1 MNIAVPTPD
10 HKPIEDR
17 LAQVEKA
24 LDRMGNTHSLP
35 DILALIEDGAMQ
47 SFAMGPTW
55 AITQILD
62 FPRKRVL
69 EIFMVVGDF
78 QDLEPLFQA
87 LEAYAK
93 AHACDM
99 IRAFGRP
106 GWAKYSR
113 PRGWRDEAHVYIKDV
128 R

>member
-69 EIFMVVGDF
+69 EIFMTSDPAAASRAGSSQLLQGV
-78 QDLEPLFQA
+78 
-87 LEAYAK
+87 LEANKPNAV
-93 AHACDM
+93 
-99 IRAFGRP
+99 GGVP
-106 GWAKYSR
+106 GLPGILQQR
-113 PRGWRDEAHVYIKDV
+113 FRR
-128 R
+128 